1 MLIYFCCSFASLF
14 DVLGIEPTLPR
25 YLTLEEQK
33 KLYNWTSYP
42 KNEDGT
48 PADCEDTLSMD
59 PGTGLN

>member
-1 MLIYFCCSFASLF
+1 MPLSHSFASLF

-42 KNEDGT
+42 KNEDGI
-48 PADCEDTLSMD
+48 PSDCEYTSLTQKPTL
-59 PGTGLN
+59 G